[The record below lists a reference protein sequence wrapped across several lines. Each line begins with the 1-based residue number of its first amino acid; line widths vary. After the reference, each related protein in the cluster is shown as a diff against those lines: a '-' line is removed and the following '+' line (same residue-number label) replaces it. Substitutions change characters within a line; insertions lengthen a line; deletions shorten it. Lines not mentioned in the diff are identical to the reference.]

1 MHRVSNWRDNLIVV
15 GSKSGTLYRLE
26 TQPSFAPARIL
37 KFSLPLLTL
46 FFPLFSS
53 FSSSFF
59 FFFPFLFFLLHS
71 MYNVEDEQN
80 IYICILFFFSKKSYH
95 RTSDRISI
103 HDARITCNEVN
114 VRGGE
119 QGKSMRRTCTSVVR
133 WLVVNSFYL
142 TQTRE

>member
-15 GSKSGTLYRLE
+15 GSESGTLYRLE
-26 TQPSFAPARIL
+26 TQPSFAPTRIL

-71 MYNVEDEQN
+71 MYNVEDEQK
-80 IYICILFFFSKKSYH
+80 IYICILFFFFEEIVSSNIGSNFDPRRSNYMQ
-95 RTSDRISI
+95 RSE
-103 HDARITCNEVN
+103 CQ
-114 VRGGE
+114 RGGGR
-119 QGKSMRRTCTSVVR
+119 GKVCDERVR
-133 WLVVNSFYL
+133 PSSAGSSLIRSI
-142 TQTRE
+142 